1 MDTVPLSAVT
11 VTGNEPEAW
20 AAGAAVGFA
29 FEAQPLRG
37 MTTRAATTATRRNRF
52 KVLLS
57 VGRGDGLFDDREA
70 CRSTSPFP
78 RRALVATGR
87 PGDLARPPR
96 RIHSCG
102 TAPDSHRT
110 SLTDRLQG
118 AGYVV
123 GCPPRKR

>member
-1 MDTVPLSAVT
+1 MATVPLPAVT
-11 VTGNEPEAW
+11 VTGNDPAAW
-20 AAGAAVGFA
+20 GAGPAAGFGFA
-29 FEAQPLRG
+29 VQPLSGRA
-37 MTTRAATTATRRNRF
+37 TSAATTAARRNRSM
-52 KVLLS
+52 VLLPVS
-57 VGRGDGLFDDREA
+57 RGDGLFDDREA
-70 CRSTSPFP
+70 CRSTSPYP

-87 PGDLARPPR
+87 PGHLARPPR